1 MVIRRSSSFTY
12 CCFIWISKANGINV
26 IEKCKGVIVYET
38 KMYIPSV
45 FIPPVV
51 LLLVLVAGVT
61 IVLGGGRAW
70 QASSASSNNGTVLGL
85 LDILIC
91 WKKYRKKTRDEIWKG
106 IVQQHSWFWGSL
118 ITWILESIAMFSLPL
133 FTLIVMNA
141 CTKGGKCCDNHRKI
155 GPAKKGL
162 ISKRVYQSI

>member
-51 LLLVLVAGVT
+51 LLLVVLVAGVT
-61 IVLGGGRAW
+61 IVLGGGRDCASL
-70 QASSASSNNGTVLGL
+70 ASSDSSNNGTVLGL

-91 WKKYRKKTRDEIWKG
+91 WKKYRKKTRDEI
-106 IVQQHSWFWGSL
+106 
-118 ITWILESIAMFSLPL
+118 
-133 FTLIVMNA
+133 
-141 CTKGGKCCDNHRKI
+141 
-155 GPAKKGL
+155 
-162 ISKRVYQSI
+162 